1 MELNIAE
8 NRNHLNYS
16 KWVYVKR
23 ILWTFGKFFFR
34 NSPRI
39 AFGYRNT
46 ILRLFGAKIGKHVHI
61 YSSTVIW
68 FPWNLEIGDWSAIG
82 EETLIYNLGKVTIGE
97 KATVSHRVHVCAG
110 THDYTDPALPLLRP
124 EIRIGNQTW
133 ICANTFIG
141 PDIEIGEGAVIG
153 AGTVMVKD
161 AEPWGVYAG
170 NPAKYI
176 KKRIFPGPAG
186 LRHAPAAQAGAVS
199 PGLRRGGGP
208 GPGEVGA
215 ALSPPRGVAVGGG
228 GAAVRRAGHDLSHGA
243 KARPDRGIPGGR
255 FRSDGPRPAPGGQLQ
270 GPDRLLHPGPRRP
283 ADQLHGA
290 ADGGAGGLD
299 RPEAVVR
306 RGQLRRRGDLLPH
319 GGVLLSADGRAPS
332 AVL

>member
-16 KWVYVKR
+16 KWIYVKR

-124 EIRIGNQTW
+124 IPSLLRYGSGNH
-133 ICANTFIG
+133 
-141 PDIEIGEGAVIG
+141 
-153 AGTVMVKD
+153 
-161 AEPWGVYAG
+161 
-170 NPAKYI
+170 
-176 KKRIFPGPAG
+176 G
-186 LRHAPAAQAGAVS
+186 LRPEEQFL
-199 PGLRRGGGP
+199 P
-208 GPGEVGA
+208 
-215 ALSPPRGVAVGGG
+215 
-228 GAAVRRAGHDLSHGA
+228 AVRC
-243 KARPDRGIPGGR
+243 R
-255 FRSDGPRPAPGGQLQ
+255 FRRQS
-270 GPDRLLHPGPRRP
+270 
-283 ADQLHGA
+283 
-290 ADGGAGGLD
+290 
-299 RPEAVVR
+299 
-306 RGQLRRRGDLLPH
+306 
-319 GGVLLSADGRAPS
+319 
-332 AVL
+332 

>member
-16 KWVYVKR
+16 KWIYVKR
-23 ILWTFGKFFFR
+23 ILWTFGKIFFR

-61 YSSTVIW
+61 YSSTIIW

-161 AEPWGVYAG
+161 AEPWGV
-170 NPAKYI
+170 
-176 KKRIFPGPAG
+176 
-186 LRHAPAAQAGAVS
+186 
-199 PGLRRGGGP
+199 
-208 GPGEVGA
+208 
-215 ALSPPRGVAVGGG
+215 
-228 GAAVRRAGHDLSHGA
+228 
-243 KARPDRGIPGGR
+243 
-255 FRSDGPRPAPGGQLQ
+255 
-270 GPDRLLHPGPRRP
+270 
-283 ADQLHGA
+283 
-290 ADGGAGGLD
+290 
-299 RPEAVVR
+299 
-306 RGQLRRRGDLLPH
+306 
-319 GGVLLSADGRAPS
+319 
-332 AVL
+332 